1 MIILDTNVV
10 SALMRDQP
18 DKAVREWLDRQP
30 RSSVWI
36 TAVSVLEIR
45 FGLALMVLGRRRS
58 RLEQEFAAV
67 LGQALDGRIAPFD
80 TNAAEKTADVMAE
93 RRRSGRTVELRDAM
107 IAGTAIARYA
117 SLATRNTRHFSDLP
131 VAVVDP
137 WTA

>member
-45 FGLALMVLGRRRS
+45 FGLALMVHGRRRS

-80 TNAAEKTADVMAE
+80 TNAAEKTADLLAE